1 MTPDSAHSKSTFDKI
16 SHKMR
21 LDITAAIQE
30 SKLEAIKKLE
40 RKKLDLEIIKDNIT
54 HQPT

>member
-1 MTPDSAHSKSTFDKI
+1 
-16 SHKMR
+16 MR

-30 SKLEAIKKLE
+30 SKLEAIKKIE
-40 RKKLDLEIIKDNIT
+40 RKKLDLEIIKDNMQ